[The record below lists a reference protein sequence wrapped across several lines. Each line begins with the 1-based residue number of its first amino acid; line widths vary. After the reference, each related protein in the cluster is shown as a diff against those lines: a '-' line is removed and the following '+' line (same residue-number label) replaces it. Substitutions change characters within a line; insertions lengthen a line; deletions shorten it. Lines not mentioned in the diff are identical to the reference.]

1 MRSAVRI
8 RPAAPHKPCN
18 HNGYRVCFVLSFLG
32 FVGLSNRFS
41 NKLFLC
47 LFLQRRN
54 DQFGDVGVF
63 LQQSVCLFRGVIQQ
77 RCSAVIPSQRPCHWR
92 GNPPFPLWGNGLPR
106 QSVPQGHLLRGADWL
121 VMTRCVGADD
131 QSLPLRGRWQREALA
146 EGETSRGFLS
156 PSRLRRQP
164 PHRGGLAARRCRADG
179 TSYPKGICSAALH
192 CRTPPP
198 TLGLPHLSVGRD
210 PCVPPQNTAF
220 VPAGHTGPA
229 LQGGSTDS
237 RRKKNKALAGFL
249 FLHLE

>member
-1 MRSAVRI
+1 MGLTACRSV
-8 RPAAPHKPCN
+8 PLHLLL
-18 HNGYRVCFVLSFLG
+18 Y
-32 FVGLSNRFS
+32 
-41 NKLFLC
+41 
-47 LFLQRRN
+47 
-54 DQFGDVGVF
+54 
-63 LQQSVCLFRGVIQQ
+63 
-77 RCSAVIPSQRPCHWR
+77 PSQPVCQGGERWE
-92 GNPPFPLWGNGLPR
+92 NGLPR

-121 VMTRCVGADD
+121 AMTRCVGADD

-192 CRTPPP
+192 CRTPSP

-210 PCVPPQNTAF
+210 PCVPLQNTAF

-229 LQGGSTDS
+229 LQGGCTDS
-237 RRKKNKALAGFL
+237 RRKKRKPLRAF
-249 FLHLE
+249 FFCI